1 MQTNQKML
9 VTIGEHRQEIEH
21 LTMMGHLN
29 SLWNYGNVL
38 REKKGL
44 PLARLDT
51 WLAYRN
57 TCEFIIS
64 LQKQEDA
71 KTSVTRDLKR
81 FEIIGDLHGRHI
93 IKGGDLTVI
102 ETKRGKSGGT
112 WAHLY
117 VLLNAMMF
125 LGGED
130 AKIKVFN
137 AILDMNNILNQLN
150 DFEISEEIVE
160 SVPNQLYVYAIR
172 ETNTGN
178 IKLGISS
185 NPENR
190 VAQLQTGNSSQ
201 LELVAYKPAKSFK
214 DEKVLHREMKKY
226 HIRGEWFTQH
236 ANLGDK

>member
-71 KTSVTRDLKR
+71 KYRDARDLKQ
-81 FEIIGDLHGRHI
+81 FEIIGDLHGRHV
-93 IKGGDLTVI
+93 IKGSDLTVI
-102 ETKRGKSGGT
+102 KTKRGKSGGT

-117 VLLNAMMF
+117 LLLKA
-125 LGGED
+125 
-130 AKIKVFN
+130 A
-137 AILDMNNILNQLN
+137 AHLDT
-150 DFEISEEIVE
+150 DFELQIYETFVT
-160 SVPNQLYVYAIR
+160 NQILRWRDDSGDEFKTLNIAIDAFLPGREGKDNKGVYIQIAMAIKAKVNPDGGQW
-172 ETNTGN
+172 NTA
-178 IKLGISS
+178 SYD
-185 NPENR
+185 
-190 VAQLQTGNSSQ
+190 Q
-201 LELVAYKPAKSFK
+201 LELRTLYERRLIDFM
-214 DEKVLHREMKKY
+214 RMGF
-226 HIRGEWFTQH
+226 IRDYNHLKEVID
-236 ANLGDK
+236 NL